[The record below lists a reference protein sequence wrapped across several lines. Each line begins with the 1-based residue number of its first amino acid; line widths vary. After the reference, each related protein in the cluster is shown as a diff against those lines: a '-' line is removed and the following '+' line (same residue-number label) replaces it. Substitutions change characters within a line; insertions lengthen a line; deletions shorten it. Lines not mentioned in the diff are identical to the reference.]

1 MTESFCKHHGVQ
13 APGKL
18 LNVEG
23 VFDFY
28 KCCLE
33 KVNQPYM
40 MAGPPTPLRNSD
52 LKAGLIKGNQ
62 WFRNPCI
69 IRPYFRVGIPAINT
83 TSHDYINANKDSLL
97 QGDLD

>member
-1 MTESFCKHHGVQ
+1 MDFMESKAVIFVRGLLWLLPWSLNTEFSVENLLYHPKMTESFCKHHGVQ

-33 KVNQPYM
+33 KVNQPYI
-40 MAGPPTPLRNSD
+40 MAGPPPNLPLSE
-52 LKAGLIKGNQ
+52 IV
-62 WFRNPCI
+62 I
-69 IRPYFRVGIPAINT
+69 
-83 TSHDYINANKDSLL
+83 
-97 QGDLD
+97 